1 MFIIAAS
8 TTPTLAST
16 TTTTTATSNPT
27 AYSNPTTTK
36 PAFGST
42 EVKPPVKE
50 PKLDLNLTAESSEPA
65 DEGNKKLTSDVSTNA
80 NVVIAS
86 QPNTALQPAQPSSST
101 APFSFGFGGNSATT
115 SAPSMFGTSTLGST
129 APSFQ
134 ATQSKAD
141 TPASNFTPTFGSS
154 PFGGTS
160 QNTRGKIFSF

>member
-16 TTTTTATSNPT
+16 TTTAT
-27 AYSNPTTTK
+27 SNPTTTK

-42 EVKPPVKE
+42 EVKPPVEE

-80 NVVIAS
+80 NVVTAS
-86 QPNTALQPAQPSSST
+86 QPNTALQPAQPASSA
-101 APFSFGFGGNSATT
+101 APFSFGFGGSSATT

-154 PFGGTS
+154 PFGGTL
-160 QNTRGKIFSF
+160 QNTGGKIFSF